1 MTYEEALR
9 TLNLDRGCSRVE
21 IRQAYLDMVKVWHP
35 DRFQH
40 DPGLRAKADRALRD
54 VNQAYR
60 VLQGRVRQDGP
71 GVQQEDPGTR
81 QTVETP
87 QTGVHRTVS
96 QAPARH
102 WSPVS
107 IAAAALFGL
116 AVGSLGAL
124 AVWWPSVP
132 DVDSS
137 QAVVHDA
144 PADIALVPAASD
156 AIEKDARARPLS
168 GAEMI
173 TPRHTGGSVLIV
185 QSNERRDAVVVL
197 AEPEGISRALYVRAG
212 ERVTAV
218 NVGSGTYRVRFML
231 GNGWDDGSFR
241 RDATYD
247 ELDQDVVF
255 EESGQ
260 ADSTQHTRL
269 TIALRSA
276 ADGRTGRRT
285 VTPFVLPK

>member
-1 MTYEEALR
+1 MTHGEALR

-71 GVQQEDPGTR
+71 GVHQEDPGTR

-87 QTGVHRTVS
+87 QAGVHRTVS
-96 QAPARH
+96 QVPARR
-102 WSPVS
+102 WSP
-107 IAAAALFGL
+107 
-116 AVGSLGAL
+116 
-124 AVWWPSVP
+124 
-132 DVDSS
+132 
-137 QAVVHDA
+137 
-144 PADIALVPAASD
+144 
-156 AIEKDARARPLS
+156 
-168 GAEMI
+168 
-173 TPRHTGGSVLIV
+173 
-185 QSNERRDAVVVL
+185 
-197 AEPEGISRALYVRAG
+197 
-212 ERVTAV
+212 
-218 NVGSGTYRVRFML
+218 YRVRFML

-255 EESGQ
+255 EESAQ